1 MKKTQLILFL
11 ILIFSFFSYIS
22 VNKEKEPHLQIRE
35 RYNARI
41 LQIEKDIADL
51 ENLTNQQ
58 KKASKEIIL
67 KQYFK
72 LRNSYKKW
80 EYLGEYLHPEEVKE
94 LINAAPLQKIEKNS
108 FAAIIIEPKGMQVLD
123 ELMAENILD
132 LNLISKHLQNLKQ
145 NFIEIK
151 SQTQPIY
158 DRSVL
163 EASRINLIRVFTLGV
178 TGFDTPGTLHGV
190 QDAASSLEAIQE
202 DLLLYKELFTKTN
215 RELSDSLY
223 TLLETCTIHLN
234 KKTDFETF
242 NRLEFL
248 TKFINPIYAS
258 INTLHV
264 ESGIESIYESNTL
277 LTTIA
282 LNLKSSNLFSEDFLD
297 HTFYTNIPQAKNTN
311 KWKELGKLLFFDPI
325 LSENNKRACAS
336 CHNPNL
342 AFTDAYPKSLAI
354 DSTKT
359 MDRNSPTLINCVYS
373 EKFFHDMRAETL
385 EGQIEHVLT
394 GKTEFN
400 LPMLD
405 VVKKLEQSNEYVNL
419 FQDAFDEFTPNISMQ
434 TISFALTSYVSSLRN
449 FDSPFDRYVQG
460 KSQTIP
466 ENVAKGFNLFMGKAA
481 CGTCHFAPVFNGTV
495 PPFYIES
502 ESEVLGV
509 PENPRSKKLKLDDDI
524 GRAGGKMKENVTI
537 YNHSFKTPTIRNL
550 SKSAPYM
557 HNGSYTNLEE
567 VMDFYKKGGG
577 LGLGLEVENQTL
589 SGDKLNLSKR
599 EINQIIEFLNYL
611 NTEYNIDNNPVS
623 LPKFEKNSDLNQ
635 RKIGGEY

>member
-1 MKKTQLILFL
+1 MKKTQLIIFL
-11 ILIFSFFSYIS
+11 ILVFSFFSYIS
-22 VNKEKEPHLQIRE
+22 VNTEQEPHIQIRE

-67 KQYFK
+67 NQYFK

-80 EYLGEYLHPEEVKE
+80 EYIGEYLHPEEVKE

-108 FAAIIIEPKGMQVLD
+108 FAAIIIEPKGMQVID
-123 ELMAENILD
+123 ELMAENVLD

-190 QDAASSLEAIQE
+190 QDAASSLEAIHE

-223 TLLETCTIHLN
+223 TLFETCAIYLN

-242 NRLEFL
+242 DRLEFL
-248 TKFINPIYAS
+248 TKFINPLYSS
-258 INTLHV
+258 INTLHL

-282 LNLKSSNLFSEDFLD
+282 LNLKSNNLFSEDFLD

-405 VVKKLEQSNEYVNL
+405 VVKKIEQSNEYVNL
-419 FQDAFDEFTPNISMQ
+419 FQDAFDEFTPNISIQ

-460 KSQTIP
+460 KSETIP

-509 PENPRSKKLKLDDDI
+509 LENPRSKKLKLDDDI

-557 HNGSYTNLEE
+557 HNGSYTSLEE
-567 VMDFYKKGGG
+567 VMDFYNKGGG

-589 SGDKLNLSKR
+589 SGDKLNLSKK

>member
-1 MKKTQLILFL
+1 MKKTQLIIFL
-11 ILIFSFFSYIS
+11 ILVFSFFSYIS
-22 VNKEKEPHLQIRE
+22 VNTEQEPHIQIRE

-67 KQYFK
+67 NQYFK

-108 FAAIIIEPKGMQVLD
+108 FAAIILEPKGMQVID
-123 ELMAENILD
+123 ELMAENVLD
-132 LNLISKHLQNLKQ
+132 LKLISKHLQNLKQ

-190 QDAASSLEAIQE
+190 QDAASSLEAIHE

-223 TLLETCTIHLN
+223 TLLETCAIYLN
-234 KKTDFETF
+234 NKTDFETF
-242 NRLEFL
+242 DRLEFL
-248 TKFINPIYAS
+248 TKFINPLYSS
-258 INTLHV
+258 INTLHL

-405 VVKKLEQSNEYVNL
+405 VVKKLEQSKEYVNL
-419 FQDAFDEFTPNISMQ
+419 FKDAFDEFTPNISMQ

-460 KSQTIP
+460 KSETIP

-537 YNHSFKTPTIRNL
+537 YNHSFKTPSIRNL

-557 HNGSYTNLEE
+557 HNGSYTSLEE
-567 VMDFYKKGGG
+567 VMDFYNKGGG

-589 SGDKLNLSKR
+589 SGDKLNLNKK

-611 NTEYNIDNNPVS
+611 NTEYNIDNKPVS
-623 LPKFEKNSDLNQ
+623 LPKFDKNNEWNN